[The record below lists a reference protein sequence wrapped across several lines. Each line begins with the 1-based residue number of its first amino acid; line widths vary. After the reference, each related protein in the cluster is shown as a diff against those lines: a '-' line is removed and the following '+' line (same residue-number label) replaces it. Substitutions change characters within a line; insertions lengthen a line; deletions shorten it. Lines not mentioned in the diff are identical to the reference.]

1 VVDIVLSRLE
11 IELHIWVGTPKLGAG
26 ITKNRVMPRKKKSSK
41 KTTNATQI
49 ILLII
54 AIIDLLKEIF
64 SCFSNK

>member
-26 ITKNRVMPRKKKSSK
+26 ITSK
-41 KTTNATQI
+41 KTKNATQI

>member
-11 IELHIWVGTPKLGAG
+11 IELHIWVGTPKLSAG
-26 ITKNRVMPRKKKSSK
+26 ITKNRVMSRQKKSSK

-64 SCFSNK
+64 SCFFHK